1 MLGVHNL
8 TGVQCNGS
16 QVDMSFSENHV
27 KTTKI
32 DDFGATSHKWGA
44 IQNGTSHIALA
55 HWEDNAVASSSLSYN
70 TSRHI

>member
-8 TGVQCNGS
+8 TGVQCNGF
-16 QVDMSFSENHV
+16 QEDMSIFEQ
-27 KTTKI
+27 KKMKI